1 MGQKKDLTA
10 TEKSKIV
17 RYLAEGCSSLK
28 IAKLL
33 KRDHR
38 TIKRFIQNSQQG
50 RKKHVEKPRR
60 KITAHELRKVKR
72 AAAKMPLATSLAIF
86 QSCNITGVPK
96 STRCA
101 ILRDMAK
108 VRKAERR
115 PPLNK
120 THKLKRQDWAK
131 KYLKT
136 DFLRWDTCSVVGNGG
151 ILTNSGCGK
160 TIDSTDFVIR
170 CNLPPLE
177 NEFKSDVGMK
187 TNLVTANP
195 SILTKKYG
203 SLMARRRAFVDSLHQ
218 YGNSLLLFPC
228 FSSGGTR
235 AVCQRAV
242 YAIEDMEI
250 PIQPIFTNP
259 QYLQSMDQFWNSQG
273 VNGLRASTGAYMIS
287 LALELCETV
296 HLYGFW
302 PFSNHPYKLFPL
314 TNHYY
319 DNVPYNIHAMP
330 NEFSH
335 WVELHNKGVLKLHLG
350 DCKSDQV

>member
-1 MGQKKDLTA
+1 MGTPVILKIILTDGTCQRLTLSYGPPESIEDLIVEVKRQLQLSINCNGSNNAIVTREN
-10 TEKSKIV
+10 TPVGSKIV
-17 RYLAEGCSSLK
+17 CDRDRTVIPVTPELFK
-28 IAKLL
+28 IL
-33 KRDHR
+33 
-38 TIKRFIQNSQQG
+38 IKENPFS
-50 RKKHVEKPRR
+50 KK
-60 KITAHELRKVKR
+60 
-72 AAAKMPLATSLAIF
+72 
-86 QSCNITGVPK
+86 
-96 STRCA
+96 
-101 ILRDMAK
+101 
-108 VRKAERR
+108 
-115 PPLNK
+115 
-120 THKLKRQDWAK
+120 
-131 KYLKT
+131 
-136 DFLRWDTCSVVGNGG
+136 RWDTCSVVGSGG

-273 VNGLRASTGAYMIS
+273 VKGLRASTGAYMIS

-319 DNVPYNIHAMP
+319 DNVPYNSRIHAMSD
-330 NEFSH
+330 EFYY
-335 WVELHNKGVLKLHLG
+335 WVQLHNKGILKLHLE
-350 DCKSDQV
+350 DCKSGQV

>member
-1 MGQKKDLTA
+1 MRKKLLIMINLLSLGSLLTILIWYA
-10 TEKSKIV
+10 FEDSYVEFYRPSPQRGAPKPSELCKGCKEAIDKVKKLYNQTWKKHEENCHRFRLQLRINCNGSNNAIVTQENTPVGSKIV
-17 RYLAEGCSSLK
+17 FDK
-28 IAKLL
+28 
-33 KRDHR
+33 DR
-38 TIKRFIQNSQQG
+38 TVIPVTPELFNILIKENPFS
-50 RKKHVEKPRR
+50 KK
-60 KITAHELRKVKR
+60 
-72 AAAKMPLATSLAIF
+72 
-86 QSCNITGVPK
+86 
-96 STRCA
+96 
-101 ILRDMAK
+101 
-108 VRKAERR
+108 
-115 PPLNK
+115 
-120 THKLKRQDWAK
+120 
-131 KYLKT
+131 
-136 DFLRWDTCSVVGNGG
+136 RWDTCSVVGNGG

-228 FSSGGTR
+228 FSFGAYR

-250 PIQPIFTNP
+250 PVQPIFTNP
-259 QYLQSMDQFWNSQG
+259 QYLQSMDKFWKSQG

-319 DNVPYNIHAMP
+319 DNVPYDSRVHAMP
-330 NEFSH
+330 DEFYY
-335 WVELHNKGVLKLHLG
+335 WVQLHNKGILKLHLE
-350 DCKSDQV
+350 DCKSGQV